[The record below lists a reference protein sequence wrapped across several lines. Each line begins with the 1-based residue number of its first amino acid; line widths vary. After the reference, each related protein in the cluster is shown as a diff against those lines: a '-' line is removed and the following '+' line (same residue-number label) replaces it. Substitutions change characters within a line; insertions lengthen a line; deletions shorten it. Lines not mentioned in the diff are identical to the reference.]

1 MDNYIK
7 ELIYDGSFEGLFTSI
22 FYAYS
27 IKDKVIITNKKN
39 YIPNMLNQITYV
51 KTEIDKYTRVYKS
64 IKKKLNNTVLK
75 NIYLTYLSEIDSCEN
90 TILKYLK
97 LCYKFGPSINLAK
110 NNSTIILIDKYCQ
123 KVNIEAERFMQFVRF
138 KEIAPLSFYSKIEP
152 DYNILPLII
161 DHFTERFSDQNFI
174 IHDLNREI
182 ALVYDKKSSFITHLS
197 KDKSKEILSLNKDNT
212 FENLFKIF
220 YKSTTIK
227 ERINLKCR
235 DNFMPRRY
243 HKNLTELW

>member
-1 MDNYIK
+1 MNNYIK
-7 ELIYDGSFEGLFTSI
+7 ELIYDGSFEGLLTSI
-22 FYAYS
+22 FYAYPM
-27 IKDKVIITNKKN
+27 KDKAIITNKKN
-39 YIPNMLNQITYV
+39 HIPNMLNQITYV

-64 IKKKLNNTVLK
+64 IKKKLNNTVLT
-75 NIYLTYLSEIDSCEN
+75 NIYLTYLSEIASCEN
-90 TILKYLK
+90 TILEYLK
-97 LCYKFGPSINLAK
+97 LCYKFGTSINLAK
-110 NNSTIILIDKYCQ
+110 NNDTIILIDKYCQ

-138 KEIAPLSFYSKIEP
+138 KEIVPLGFYSKIEP

-161 DHFTERFSDQNFI
+161 NHFTERFSDQNFI
-174 IHDLNREI
+174 IHDVTREI

-197 KDKSKEILSLNKDNT
+197 KNKSKEILSLNKDNT